1 MSVTTAV
8 QCDLIVTKTMPTVV
22 TEEDQE
28 ESPGAAV
35 ELGTTTTDVALT
47 PSQGNAIDITV

>member
-28 ESPGAAV
+28 ESPGAAA
-35 ELGTTTTDVALT
+35 LGTTATDIALT
-47 PSQGNAIDITV
+47 PSQGNAIDVT